1 MQSIIG
7 SFSAPDMLCALSGR
21 VECTRS
27 RSVTRPGTMLPEPET
42 GVTSRVWGDNRRVW
56 DTVNRPQTLPRRNGD
71 LCEAPCGAPLDLV
84 MLLSG
89 FTSRESPSTI
99 P

>member
-1 MQSIIG
+1 
-7 SFSAPDMLCALSGR
+7 
-21 VECTRS
+21 
-27 RSVTRPGTMLPEPET
+27 MLPEPDP

-84 MLLSG
+84 CSLFLLNVVCDCEFVLDFLVTWVVG
-89 FTSRESPSTI
+89 FLH
-99 P
+99 

>member
-1 MQSIIG
+1 
-7 SFSAPDMLCALSGR
+7 
-21 VECTRS
+21 
-27 RSVTRPGTMLPEPET
+27 MLPEPET

-84 MLLSG
+84 NYLSLGSAPLLKEIPK
-89 FTSRESPSTI
+89 ESAEI
-99 P
+99 